1 MSILNMQ
8 RLEPTIDQSVVAVIS
23 CTSSGSDCCKSPV
36 KKPTG

>member
-23 CTSSGSDCCKSPV
+23 STSSSSNCCSSP
-36 KKPTG
+36 KKPGE